1 MLQTGIVEHLADP
14 PVRGFDSDKVNLSDA
29 AYRFGVP
36 DGPIALASFAANI
49 PLAALGS
56 ANRAQTQPWL
66 SAAAAAKAAIE
77 AVVASWYFYQM
88 PAREKA
94 WCAYCITAALASIAV
109 FALTV
114 PEAAKGWR
122 AAAGAPA
129 DASSVNCGTFGDI
142 NRHDRLETLAE
153 SG

>member
-49 PLAALGS
+49 PLAALGP
-56 ANRAQTQPWL
+56 ANRAQTQPWVPV
-66 SAAAAAKAAIE
+66 AAAAKAAIE

-94 WCAYCITAALASIAV
+94 WCAYCITGALASIAV

-122 AAAGAPA
+122 CLTMSRGA
-129 DASSVNCGTFGDI
+129 
-142 NRHDRLETLAE
+142 RL
-153 SG
+153 